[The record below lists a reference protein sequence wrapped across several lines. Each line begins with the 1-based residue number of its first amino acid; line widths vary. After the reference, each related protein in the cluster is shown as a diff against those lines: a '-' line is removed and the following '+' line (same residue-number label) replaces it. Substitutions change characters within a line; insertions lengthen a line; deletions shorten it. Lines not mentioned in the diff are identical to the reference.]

1 MSGPTFDGFYDL
13 TSNSDNFQLTSGLLA
28 GLPGGLRGLDGND
41 LVSGSSA
48 PEMVNGNQGNDSLF
62 GGEGTDALF
71 GGKGDDYLYGNQG
84 KDYLFGDDGSDIL
97 FGGSDSDYLFG
108 NQGNDQLFGDKG
120 NDVLLGGKGEDLIS
134 GLDDNDILVGD
145 FGKDTLIGGGGEDI
159 FVLRTD
165 TAVTDA
171 ALADIIRDFNK
182 GFDRI
187 GLTGGLTAGD
197 LSLEPGSLTV
207 GSSDT
212 LIRVKSSGA
221 ILGWVEGFLPNQIGG
236 DRFVSADALLVAES
250 NNINNL
256 LSAIPFNSSIVRNEP
271 ISSTPISV
279 SVNALPAPF
288 QTQSATKFPQVV
300 PIPENPALQVP
311 PGFEVN
317 VFAAGLENPR
327 YLAVTPT
334 GDILVAE
341 TSQNRIRLLR
351 DTNGDRVA
359 DVRTTFASAEN
370 GLNLPFGMVFVGNYL
385 YVGNTN
391 AVVRFPYSNGQLQ
404 IVGTGEKIADLPTGG
419 HSTRNLA
426 LSPDGQKLYVAI
438 GSASNVNADPL
449 PRASVQVMN
458 LDGSNQQTFAFG
470 LRNPVGLDFNPT
482 TGKLYT
488 VVNERDGLGDDLVP
502 DYLTGLNAGEFYG
515 WPYTYLAPNLLD
527 PRRTVNGQSEN
538 PDLAVSTRTPDLLF
552 QAHSAPLGLEF
563 YNGQT
568 FPQEYRNGA
577 FVAFHGSWNRDRGT
591 GYKVV
596 FAPFGADGRPLGY
609 YQDFLSGF
617 LSNPSVPTSW
627 GRPTGLQTLPDGS
640 LLVTDDANNRIYR
653 VQYAALG

>member
-1 MSGPTFDGFYDL
+1 MSGPNFDGFYDL
-13 TSNSDNFQLTSGLLA
+13 TANTDNFQITTGLLA

-41 LVSGSSA
+41 FIKGSFA
-48 PEMVNGNQGNDSLF
+48 AEIVNGNQGNDTLF

-71 GGKGDDYLYGNQG
+71 GGKGDDYLHGNQG
-84 KDYLFGDDGSDIL
+84 RDYLFGDNGADIL
-97 FGGSDSDYLFG
+97 FGGNDNDYIFG
-108 NQGNDQLFGDKG
+108 NQDNDQLFGDKG
-120 NDVLLGGKGEDLIS
+120 NDILFGGKGDDILS
-134 GLDDNDILVGD
+134 GLDGNDILSGD
-145 FGKDTLIGGGGEDI
+145 FGKDILIGGAGDDTL
-159 FVLRTD
+159 VLRIE
-165 TAVTDA
+165 TAVNDVGF
-171 ALADIIRDFNK
+171 ADIIREFNNGLDK
-182 GFDRI
+182 I
-187 GLTGGLTAGD
+187 GLTGGLTAAD
-197 LSLEPGSLTV
+197 LSLEAGSLFS

-221 ILGWVEGFLPNQIGG
+221 ILGWVEGVSPNQISSE
-236 DRFVSADALLVAES
+236 RFVSVDAVLVAENS
-250 NNINNL
+250 NINNL
-256 LSAIPFNSSIVRNEP
+256 LSAIPFNNSIVQTQP
-271 ISSTPISV
+271 ITSTPINITVDS
-279 SVNALPAPF
+279 LPPPF
-288 QTQSATKFPQVV
+288 QTQSATKFSQVV
-300 PIPENPALQVP
+300 PIPDNPSLQVP
-311 PGFEVN
+311 AGFQVN
-317 VFAAGLENPR
+317 VFASGLQNPR
-327 YLAVTPT
+327 WLAVTPT
-334 GDILVAE
+334 GDVLIAE

-351 DTNGDRVA
+351 DTNGDGVA
-359 DVRTTFASAEN
+359 DIRTTFAE
-370 GLNLPFGMVFVGNYL
+370 GLNRPFGMVFAGNYF

-391 AVVRFPYSNGQLQ
+391 AVVRFPYTNGQLQ
-404 IVGTGEKIADLPTGG
+404 INGTGEKIADLPTGG

-426 LSPDGQKLYVAI
+426 LSPDGQKLYVSI
-438 GSASNVNADPL
+438 GSLSNVDADSL

-458 LDGSNQQTFAFG
+458 LDGFNQQNFAFG

-515 WPYTYLAPNLLD
+515 WPFTYLSPNLLD

-538 PDLAVSTRTPDLLF
+538 PNLAATTRTPDVLF

-577 FVAFHGSWNRDRGT
+577 FVALHGSWNRDRGT

-596 FAPFGADGRPLGY
+596 FAPFGNDGRPNGS
-609 YQDFLSGF
+609 YQDFLTGF
-617 LSNPSVPTSW
+617 LLNPSVPTTW

-653 VQYAALG
+653 VQYPR